1 MSYEEAK
8 EKAVSWARSKGE
20 PEFSEEKIIE
30 GIENENTFVFIEK
43 VPQKKTG
50 KGKFDF
56 FFISPRVFVVDK
68 KTGEVMFRMY
78 SDSDIEKYTDG
89 TIIEN
94 GG

>member
-43 VPQKKTG
+43 VPQKKDG
-50 KGKFDF
+50 KRE
-56 FFISPRVFVVDK
+56 I
-68 KTGEVMFRMY
+68 
-78 SDSDIEKYTDG
+78 
-89 TIIEN
+89 
-94 GG
+94 